1 MYTLYYLPGAC
12 SLAIHALINEL
23 GQEVKLENVSVP
35 QGEPRSP
42 EFLKVNPRGQ
52 VPVLVDGDLV
62 LREGGAIINYLLDKH
77 NSNMLPKSQ
86 PERAQSLEWL
96 MFANATLH
104 PAYARIFF
112 INRIIKD
119 ENAKEEAINAGIEQI
134 NKLWAEVDQQLAKTK
149 YTCGDQIT
157 GADILLT
164 VIANWIGYLPKPVQL
179 GDNTKRMLKEI
190 INRPAFKKALSEEK
204 IEYKAV

>member
-134 NKLWAEVDQQLAKTK
+134 N
-149 YTCGDQIT
+149 T
-157 GADILLT
+157 GLYCTD
-164 VIANWIGYLPKPVQL
+164 
-179 GDNTKRMLKEI
+179 D
-190 INRPAFKKALSEEK
+190 
-204 IEYKAV
+204 